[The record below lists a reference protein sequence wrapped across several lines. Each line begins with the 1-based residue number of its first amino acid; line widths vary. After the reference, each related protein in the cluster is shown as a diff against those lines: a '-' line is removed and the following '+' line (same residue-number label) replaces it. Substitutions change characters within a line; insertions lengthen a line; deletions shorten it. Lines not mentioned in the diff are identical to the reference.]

1 MVDHHREKFGTG
13 SQTAKVILAD
23 VTKKSQGKNLNLA
36 KDSENYN
43 LQIVQ
48 CFYPE
53 LDSTQLLDPNDPKN
67 RIIYSEQRVY
77 EKLDWEFYHNK
88 TGHSGLMGN
97 IRICDLI
104 DNPGSLDDLCWGGAL
119 EYSARHRTPIYI
131 DCGKVNLDNY
141 DEIIEQ
147 KFRKLVVS
155 ADKRNP
161 NIVLWDI
168 FPLAFSRDN
177 V

>member
-1 MVDHHREKFGTG
+1 MVDHHREKFGSG
-13 SQTAKVILAD
+13 SQTARVILAD

-43 LQIVQ
+43 LEIVQ
-48 CFYPE
+48 SFYPE
-53 LDSTQLLDPNDPKN
+53 LDPAQLLDPNDPKN

-104 DNPGSLDDLCWGGAL
+104 DQPGSLDDLCWGGAL
-119 EYSARHRTPIYI
+119 EYSARHRCPVYI
-131 DCGKVNLDNY
+131 DCGKVN
-141 DEIIEQ
+141 
-147 KFRKLVVS
+147 
-155 ADKRNP
+155 
-161 NIVLWDI
+161 
-168 FPLAFSRDN
+168 
-177 V
+177 